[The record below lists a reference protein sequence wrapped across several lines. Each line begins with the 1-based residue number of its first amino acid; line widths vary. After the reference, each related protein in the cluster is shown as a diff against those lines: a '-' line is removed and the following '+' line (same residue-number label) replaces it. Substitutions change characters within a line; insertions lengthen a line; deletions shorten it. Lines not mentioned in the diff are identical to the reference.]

1 MNMAKDNV
9 IRQDGTLNAKAL
21 FDLIVDAATQTR
33 PDIAEDIRSKAK
45 HLAKCIGCGAPASMS
60 ASFGPTCPECFDD
73 YSG

>member
-1 MNMAKDNV
+1 MTKDNV

-45 HLAKCIGCGAPASMS
+45 ELAELRAEIRGFADLRDAIAG
-60 ASFGPTCPECFDD
+60 FGRD
-73 YSG
+73 